1 MVFLLFASAFAGD
14 NENALSPQRMCTY
27 AAGKGHEK
35 SQQLIRVSAAD
46 YVMVNIQFNDPDKLE
61 STVLIPSASN
71 LLFLPQTSHTSFA
84 DLLHN
89 PQPAF
94 RPPVPKDSLHVLP
107 RQQL

>member
-14 NENALSPQRMCTY
+14 NEKALSPQRMCTY

-61 STVLIPSASN
+61 FVFIYA
-71 LLFLPQTSHTSFA
+71 FLS
-84 DLLHN
+84 
-89 PQPAF
+89 
-94 RPPVPKDSLHVLP
+94 V
-107 RQQL
+107 

>member
-14 NENALSPQRMCTY
+14 NEKALSPQRMCTY

-46 YVMVNIQFNDPDKLE
+46 YVMVNIQFDDPDKPE

-71 LLFLPQTSHTSFA
+71 LLFLPQTSH
-84 DLLHN
+84 
-89 PQPAF
+89 
-94 RPPVPKDSLHVLP
+94 VLEVI
-107 RQQL
+107 